1 MVFMK
6 KILLTLMVIFAFNVL
21 IAQHKHVEF
30 GIKGGVNFAALNYDD
45 NSDMNTRTSF
55 HIGGLAH
62 VHLSKQFAIQ
72 PELMYSGQG
81 ANYSGADIKLSYI
94 NVPVIAQYMFG
105 MGLRLETG
113 PQFGFLVGAK
123 AGDNDAMDLFNGF
136 DMSWAFGAGYITP
149 GGFGVDARYNLGLTD
164 ISEGNNNVKNSVWQL
179 GLFYQF
185 KKK

>member
-1 MVFMK
+1 
-6 KILLTLMVIFAFNVL
+6 MVICTANVL
-21 IAQHKHVEF
+21 MAQNHHVEF
-30 GIKGGVNFAALNYDD
+30 GLKGGVNFATLNFDD
-45 NSDMNTRTSF
+45 NSDVNTRTSF

-62 VHLSKQFAIQ
+62 IHLAKQFAIQ

-81 ANYSGADIKLSYI
+81 AKYTGGDIKLSYI

-123 AGDNDAMDLFNGF
+123 TGDIDVKDQFNGF
-136 DMSWAFGAGYITP
+136 DVSWAFGAGYITP
-149 GGFGVDARYNLGLTD
+149 SGFGVDARYNLGLTD
-164 ISEGNNNVKNSVWQL
+164 ISDGNESVKNSVWQL

-185 KKK
+185 RNK